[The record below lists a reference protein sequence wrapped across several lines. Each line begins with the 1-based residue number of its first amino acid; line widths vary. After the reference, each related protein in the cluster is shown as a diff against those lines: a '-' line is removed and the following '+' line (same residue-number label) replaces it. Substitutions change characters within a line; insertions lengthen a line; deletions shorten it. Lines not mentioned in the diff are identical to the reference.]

1 MKVTIAIWAIVGLA
15 AAAPV
20 RSVLRAQ
27 QATSRSVLDGVYTA
41 EQAKRGETTYST
53 SCASC
58 HGPALLGTEM
68 APPLTGKMFMDNW
81 TDTTASDLFQKI
93 NVAMPADD
101 PGTLKKEQTADLV
114 AYILRISKFPAGTT
128 ELASEADALKQ
139 IKIVAPKP

>member
-1 MKVTIAIWAIVGLA
+1 MKVTIAILAVVGLA

-20 RSVLRAQ
+20 HSVLRA
-27 QATSRSVLDGVYTA
+27 QATSRSVLDGVYTD

-58 HGPALLGTEM
+58 HGPALAGTEM
-68 APPLTGKMFMDNW
+68 APPLTGKSFLDNW
-81 TDTTASDLFQKI
+81 TDTTVSDLFQKI

-101 PGTLKKEQTADLV
+101 PGSLKKEQTSDIV
-114 AYILRISKFPAGTT
+114 AFILATNKVPAGKT
-128 ELASEADALKQ
+128 ELGSEAEALKQ

>member
-1 MKVTIAIWAIVGLA
+1 MKVTFAILALVGLA

-20 RSVLRAQ
+20 HSVLRAQ
-27 QATSRSVLDGVYTA
+27 TTSRSVLDGVYTE

-68 APPLTGKMFMDNW
+68 APPLSGKQFLDNW

-93 NVAMPADD
+93 SVAMPADD
-101 PGTLKKEQTADLV
+101 PGSLKAGQTADIV
-114 AYILRISKFPAGTT
+114 AHILAINKFPAGKT
-128 ELASEADALKQ
+128 ELGSEAEALKQ
-139 IKIVAPKP
+139 IKIVAAKP